1 MTEPHP
7 EASSQRHRVHKN
19 KTSSDPHRP
28 APEAAASRSAPALVL
43 VHKPC
48 RVMCQ
53 FTDEAGRETLRD
65 VMDRPENAALK
76 AVTGLYPAGRL
87 DFDSEGLLLLT
98 NHGPWQA
105 RVAHP
110 RHGLTK
116 TYLVQV
122 EGTVTDTA
130 LHQLCTGVML
140 NDGPARAASARR
152 PAQTPDIA
160 PRDPPIRHRLSVPTD
175 WLEITLDEGRN
186 RQVRRM
192 TAAVGLPTL
201 RLIRIA
207 VGPWRLDDLA
217 PGEARPVPREETERW
232 LGPARLSADP
242 PPAGR
247 PAWHRP
253 SAGDHPPTRV
263 SRTGRVTSG
272 RPSATPPPRKPRGD
286 GHSPR

>member
-1 MTEPHP
+1 MRKEAPRRTVRPKSNQMTERA
-7 EASSQRHRVHKN
+7 E
-19 KTSSDPHRP
+19 
-28 APEAAASRSAPALVL
+28 PALIL
-43 VHKPC
+43 LHKPY

-53 FTDEAGRETLRD
+53 FTDEAGRETLRQ
-65 VMDRPENAALK
+65 VLDRPDNAGLRQIP
-76 AVTGLYPAGRL
+76 GLYPAGRL

-122 EGTVTDTA
+122 EGRVSDEA
-130 LHQLCTGVML
+130 LGQLRTGVML
-140 NDGPARAASARR
+140 NDGPARAVSAQR
-152 PAQTPDIA
+152 PEVAPEPA
-160 PRDPPIRHRLSVPTD
+160 PRDPPVRYRASIPTD

-207 VGPWRLDDLA
+207 VGPWRLDSL
-217 PGEARPVPREETERW
+217 PVGSGRQVPVAEVERW
-232 LGPARLSADP
+232 LGPAR
-242 PPAGR
+242 PPAGEFAYRRR
-247 PAWHRP
+247 PL
-253 SAGDHPPTRV
+253 
-263 SRTGRVTSG
+263 
-272 RPSATPPPRKPRGD
+272 
-286 GHSPR
+286 

>member
-1 MTEPHP
+1 MRQNEP
-7 EASSQRHRVHKN
+7 ARRFDRHTLKPSPIR
-19 KTSSDPHRP
+19 
-28 APEAAASRSAPALVL
+28 AEPALVL
-43 VHKPC
+43 LHKPY

-53 FTDEAGRETLRD
+53 FTDDAGRETLREL
-65 VMDRPENAALK
+65 MERPENAAFQHIQ
-76 AVTGLYPAGRL
+76 GLYPAGRL

-122 EGTVTDTA
+122 EGTVTEAA
-130 LHQLCTGVML
+130 LQQLHTGVML
-140 NDGPARAASARR
+140 NDGPAKAVSAQQPASL
-152 PAQTPDIA
+152 PDIA
-160 PRDPPIRHRLSVPTD
+160 PRQPPIRYRASIPTD

-207 VGPWRLDDLA
+207 IGPWRLDDLA
-217 PGEARPVPREETERW
+217 SGAARQVPHREVERW
-232 LGPARLSADP
+232 LGPARFSTDP
-242 PPAGR
+242 APAGR
-247 PAWHRP
+247 SPSHRP
-253 SAGDHPPTRV
+253 SAAGHPPTRA
-263 SRTGRVTSG
+263 SRTARATSG
-272 RPSATPPPRKPRGD
+272 RPSATPPPRTPRGD
-286 GHSPR
+286 GRSPR